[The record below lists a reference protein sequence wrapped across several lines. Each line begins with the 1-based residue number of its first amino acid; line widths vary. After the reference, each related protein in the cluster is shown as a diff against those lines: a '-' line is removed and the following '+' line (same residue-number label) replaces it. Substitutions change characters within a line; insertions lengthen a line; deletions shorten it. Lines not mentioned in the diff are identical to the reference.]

1 MCNESSNQ
9 TEANEENEVGLTW
22 DEKQYACSEGL
33 VKPVKGGVMDE
44 RHDADDDANE
54 AGQKR
59 EDHEGSGG
67 I

>member
-1 MCNESSNQ
+1 MSCNESRNGSERQ
-9 TEANEENEVGLTW
+9 ENEVRLTG

-33 VKPVKGGVMDE
+33 VKAVKGGVMDE
-44 RHDADDDANE
+44 CHDADDDANE

>member
-1 MCNESSNQ
+1 
-9 TEANEENEVGLTW
+9 
-22 DEKQYACSEGL
+22 
-33 VKPVKGGVMDE
+33 MDE

-67 I
+67 IQVGCGQGQMSTGVTEGLRNKSIEVNFVT